1 MVALGKTWAD
11 LEATPREVSWRAI
24 RSLRADPPGH
34 ARGSRQ
40 ATFAMALEQAEQLFT
55 AAAAIDPAA
64 RPLPLFYG
72 LSQAGRALVAA
83 RTLGDPWKSSSHGIG
98 EARENGATTTVAD
111 FKIEPRAGKTG
122 AFTLVAGAL
131 ASSALPGPTRL
142 GDLWPLL
149 PDTQRFELPNSGPRR
164 LLNIQVNGYRS
175 DNAPISA
182 EISGL
187 PSDLGIERRPD
198 DDPSAPR
205 ADWAEEEQR
214 VRDFLSNYPGL
225 KGYKFGTGGGQPIA
239 FRPMDDGTAIVAIHW
254 PNDSKDSSTPEQ
266 LSKRVATSYMGHTN
280 AYPCLD
286 ASGQPIHPL
295 VVWWATLFGLSIL
308 ARYEP
313 ETWGRAI
320 DINTSHEAVAIEHTL
335 NAALD
340 SVPELLNRVL
350 TNNA

>member
-1 MVALGKTWAD
+1 
-11 LEATPREVSWRAI
+11 
-24 RSLRADPPGH
+24 
-34 ARGSRQ
+34 
-40 ATFAMALEQAEQLFT
+40 MALEQAEQLFK
-55 AAAAIDPAA
+55 AASAVGPSA

-83 RTLGDPWKSSSHGIG
+83 RTPGDPWKLSSHGIG
-98 EARENGATTTVAD
+98 EARGNSATTTVAD

-122 AFTLVAGAL
+122 AFTLVADAL

-149 PDTQRFELPNSGPRR
+149 PHAQRFELPNSGPRR
-164 LLNIQVNGYRS
+164 LLNIQVNTHSPG
-175 DNAPISA
+175 NVPINA

-187 PSDLGIERRPD
+187 PAELGVERGPD

-214 VRDFLSNYPGL
+214 VRDFLGNYPGL
-225 KGYKFGTGGGQPIA
+225 EGYEFGTGGGQPIF
-239 FRPMDDGTAIVAIHW
+239 FRPMDDGTAVVAIHW
-254 PNDSKDSSTPEQ
+254 PNDLDNPYTPAQ
-266 LSKRVATSYMGHTN
+266 LRKRVATSYMGHTN

-286 ASGQPIHPL
+286 ASSQPIHPL

-320 DINTSHEAVAIEHTL
+320 DINTSQEAVAIEHML

-340 SVPELLNRVL
+340 SVPELLYRVL
-350 TNNA
+350 TNDA